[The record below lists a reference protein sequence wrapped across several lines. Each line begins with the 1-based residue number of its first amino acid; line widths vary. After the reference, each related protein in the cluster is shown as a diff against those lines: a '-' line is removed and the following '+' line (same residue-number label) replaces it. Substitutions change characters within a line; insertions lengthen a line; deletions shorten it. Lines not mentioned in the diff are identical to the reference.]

1 MRFSVI
7 IPCYDNAEY
16 LPGCLDSLLAQTFP
30 DWEAV
35 VVVDGSPD
43 ECGAIAKGYAARDAR
58 IAVID
63 KPQNEG
69 THRARMS
76 GVEAARGEWI
86 LFLDA
91 DDDLKADFLERIDA
105 ALAEQAQQGDAADVL
120 HVGIELFNEGDSE
133 EAARAFERQAN
144 ALMPP
149 FDSAEAMAAVF
160 AEEGGYA
167 QDWRVIQRAFDA
179 SLAKRAFAAM
189 SDERLGRGQDSYECF
204 VLLSFAKLEA
214 TRNDIDGYRYHLGRG
229 ITNHSAL
236 SVEAFLRM
244 ARSYEGVI
252 DATFAFAEEHAEEG
266 LLLYA
271 QGLKNKLL
279 ETLCNDWHER
289 VPDGEKV
296 DAARGLA
303 RIIGYDETIY
313 ELLRFVRDDIYE
325 LWDTGRAA
333 TGDEP
338 FNAWF
343 SLVRELSQQTVLSAR
358 TQDMLQQ
365 VRDNAHNVTTRTVHD
380 ALHERWDD
388 QRIRIFIAA
397 HKDVDL
403 FESDIL
409 QPIQVGAA
417 NAAVRFDHML
427 HDDEGENISGLNA
440 QYCEL
445 TAQYWAWKNVDAD
458 YYGFCHYR
466 RYFDFSDERHEEND
480 YGEVMDGVID
490 AETQARYRLDDASI
504 AAAIEGYDVVTT
516 EVKDLRTFPFRAN
529 TPLEHYA
536 EAELLKEDDLPCV
549 LALVEEMH
557 PDYVEDVEAFA
568 NGNFTCFCNMYILKK
583 DVFFDYCEW
592 VFPILERFRSVTDMS
607 TYSKEAMRTPGHLS
621 ERLFNIY
628 LNHHL
633 RTGANWKTK
642 QLQCVHFEF
651 PDKTN
656 APVLPGLQLEQPLPV
671 VPMVFAADNNYVPM
685 LTTTIHSMLEN
696 ASPDSFYDVV
706 VLENGI
712 TGYNQNVM
720 RDFLAR
726 ENVSVRFVN
735 AGSLVAE
742 YDLSTNN
749 EHIGIETYF
758 RFLIQDIL
766 PDYDKVLYLDSDL
779 IVEGDVAKLYATD
792 LQGDL
797 LAAVRD
803 VDFLGNLNLKDGN
816 RLRYNDETLHMKNP
830 YDYFQAGVLVLNTEA
845 MRAAHTVEEWLT
857 FASNPD
863 YIYNDQDV
871 LNACCEGRVRYL
883 DPRWNVMN
891 DCGNRI
897 HNVFQ
902 HAPADVYAEFLAAY
916 GDAWIIHYAG
926 FEKPWRTWYC
936 DRNETYWEYA
946 RETPFYEVMLHMLL
960 QNERPD
966 AAPVGKRPA
975 LPVGKV
981 VRKIANPLMP
991 VGSKRREMAK
1001 NLAWKLKGK

>member
-1 MRFSVI
+1 MPFFSI
-7 IPCYDNAEY
+7 IVPSYGNAAY
-16 LPGCLDSLLAQTFP
+16 LPSCLQSVLDQGFQ
-30 DWEAV
+30 DWELLVVDDASPDGSAAV
-35 VVVDGSPD
+35 V
-43 ECGAIAKGYAARDAR
+43 ERFARDDER
-58 IAVID
+58 IRLVRNE
-63 KPQNEG
+63 QNEG
-69 THRARMS
+69 LHLVRKR
-76 GVEAARGEWI
+76 GVAESKGKYVI
-86 LFLDA
+86 FVDA
-91 DDDLKADFLERIDA
+91 DDELTKGCLAKLHE
-105 ALAEQAQQGDAADVL
+105 ALAVSNVASL
-120 HVGIELFNEGDSE
+120 HFGMHICPQCGVSE
-133 EAARAFERQAN
+133 ETARLFGEWAN
-144 ALMPP
+144 APFSILHQPELM
-149 FDSAEAMAAVF
+149 DLVF
-160 AEEGGYA
+160 SPTDGYVR
-167 QDWRVIQRAFDA
+167 DWRITQRALRSDV
-179 SLAKRAFAAM
+179 AKDAFAVM
-189 SDERLGRGQDSYECF
+189 VDERLERAEDAYEYF
-204 VLLSFAKLEA
+204 VVSSGLQQED
-214 TRNDIDGYRYHLGRG
+214 TRNDIIAYEYQLGRG
-229 ITNHSAL
+229 VTGVDMLSDEAFLAAARQFVACYEAALLFAEQTDAERLMPLAFGLKFKLLEALGNEWHDRVSDADKAATARSLAGIAGLDETVCELNRAVRDDAYKLWASGSPFTGEESFIAWLKLADELASTSAL
-236 SVEAFLRM
+236 SPRACDMRRQ
-244 ARSYEGVI
+244 ARNNVRNLEI
-252 DATFAFAEEHAEEG
+252 RAEREM
-266 LLLYA
+266 LL
-271 QGLKNKLL
+271 K
-279 ETLCNDWHER
+279 
-289 VPDGEKV
+289 
-296 DAARGLA
+296 
-303 RIIGYDETIY
+303 
-313 ELLRFVRDDIYE
+313 
-325 LWDTGRAA
+325 
-333 TGDEP
+333 
-338 FNAWF
+338 
-343 SLVRELSQQTVLSAR
+343 
-358 TQDMLQQ
+358 
-365 VRDNAHNVTTRTVHD
+365 
-380 ALHERWDD
+380 RWDD
-388 QRIRIFIAA
+388 QRIRILIAA

-417 NAAVRFDHML
+417 NAAVRFGHML
-427 HDDEGENISGLNA
+427 HDDEGENISDLNA

-504 AAAIEGYDVVTT
+504 AAAIEGYDIVTT

-671 VPMVFAADNNYVPM
+671 VPVVFAADNNYVPM

-749 EHIGIETYF
+749 DHIGIETYF

-792 LQGDL
+792 LQDDL

-975 LPVGKV
+975 LPVGKA